1 MSYAIFRSKGIK
13 TLNDLSQ
20 IGSHNQRTKDYYKS
34 NPNIRIEDSKNN
46 IELISCEK
54 KYINKFYEITKEY
67 QKEFNERMKIIRSDR
82 KKSFY
87 EFVNS
92 SKGVVADE
100 MIFTSDEEF
109 FKNMSRED
117 MLKWAN
123 ESINFVIKDLGYK
136 KEQILHAT
144 LHLDEKTPHIHLV
157 VIPLV
162 KKFDKRCNKEVYS
175 ISKRMYIKDK
185 IHLSKLQDKY
195 YERLINRGFKLERG
209 EKNTGIKNIET
220 KQFKSFTRYVD
231 RLSFREQK
239 EFQKI
244 SNDIKLILS
253 NAKRKFNSAKV
264 TINGEEYNIL
274 LDYFNMYSEKV
285 KKQIKNEALYN
296 NLSKY
301 TTTYSQLETKYK
313 NLDIDHDCLQQDY
326 INLKELYSNL
336 RKFMYEIF
344 QELKD
349 FFREFLLSK
358 TNKEKEEIIEILKQC
373 YKNEIYNSI
382 DIRDITKDTNA
393 QIITNNLTKS
403 EEKDYDYLKIS

>member
-136 KEQILHAT
+136 KEQILHAI

-195 YERLINRGFKLERG
+195 YERLINSGFKLERG

-231 RLSFREQK
+231 RVSFREQK
-239 EFQKI
+239 KFQKI

-274 LDYFNMYSEKV
+274 LDYFDMYSEKV

-301 TTTYSQLETKYK
+301 ITTYSQLETKYK
-313 NLDIDHDCLQQDY
+313 NLDNDYNYLQNEY
-326 INLKELYSNL
+326 INLKDIYDKLK
-336 RKFMYEIF
+336 KFIYEIF

-358 TNKEKEEIIEILKQC
+358 TNKEKEKITEILKQC
-373 YKNEIYNSI
+373 YENEIYNSI
-382 DIRDITKDTNA
+382 DIRDITKDTNV
-393 QIITNNLTKS
+393 QIITNNLTKLK
-403 EEKDYDYLKIS
+403 EKDYDIFK

>member
-54 KYINKFYEITKEY
+54 KYINKFYDITKEY
-67 QKEFNERMKIIRSDR
+67 HKEFNERMKIIRSDR

-100 MIFTSDEEF
+100 MIFTSNEEF

-136 KEQILHAT
+136 KEQILHAA

-209 EKNTGIKNIET
+209 EKNTGIKNIEA

-231 RLSFREQK
+231 RVSFREQK

-274 LDYFNMYSEKV
+274 LDYFDMYSEKV

-296 NLSKY
+296 NFSKY
-301 TTTYSQLETKYK
+301 ITTYSQLETKYK
-313 NLDIDHDCLQQDY
+313 NLDNDYNYLQNEY
-326 INLKELYSNL
+326 INLKDIYDKLK
-336 RKFMYEIF
+336 KFIYEIF

-358 TNKEKEEIIEILKQC
+358 TNKGKEEIIEILKQC

-382 DIRDITKDTNA
+382 DIMDITKDTNV

-403 EEKDYDYLKIS
+403 EEKDYDIFR

>member
-123 ESINFVIKDLGYK
+123 QSINFVIEDLGYK

-195 YERLINRGFKLERG
+195 YERLINSGFKLERG

-231 RLSFREQK
+231 RVSFREQK

-253 NAKRKFNSAKV
+253 NVKRKFNSAKV

-274 LDYFNMYSEKV
+274 LDYFDMYSEKV

-301 TTTYSQLETKYK
+301 ITTYSQLETKYK
-313 NLDIDHDCLQQDY
+313 NLDNDYNYLQNNY
-326 INLKELYSNL
+326 INLKDFYD
-336 RKFMYEIF
+336 KFKKFIYEIF

-358 TNKEKEEIIEILKQC
+358 TNKEKEKITEILKQC
-373 YKNEIYNSI
+373 YENKIYNSI
-382 DIRDITKDTNA
+382 DIRDITKDTNV

-403 EEKDYDYLKIS
+403 EEKDYDIFK

>member
-1 MSYAIFRSKGIK
+1 MSYAIFRSNGIK

-67 QKEFNERMKIIRSDR
+67 QKEFNERMNIIRSDR

-195 YERLINRGFKLERG
+195 YERLINNGFKLERG

-231 RLSFREQK
+231 RVSFREQK

-274 LDYFNMYSEKV
+274 LDYFDMYSEKV

-301 TTTYSQLETKYK
+301 ITTYSQLETKYK
-313 NLDIDHDCLQQDY
+313 NLDNDYNYLQNEY
-326 INLKELYSNL
+326 INLKDIYDKLKKL
-336 RKFMYEIF
+336 IYEIF
-344 QELKD
+344 QELKE

-358 TNKEKEEIIEILKQC
+358 TNKGKEKIIEILKQC
-373 YKNEIYNSI
+373 YENEIYNSI
-382 DIRDITKDTNA
+382 DIRDITKNTNV

-403 EEKDYDYLKIS
+403 EEKDYDIFK

>member
-20 IGSHNQRTKDYYKS
+20 IGSHNQRTKENYKS

-54 KYINKFYEITKEY
+54 KYINKFYDITKEY
-67 QKEFNERMKIIRSDR
+67 QKEFNERMNIIRSDR

-136 KEQILHAT
+136 KEQILHAI

-162 KKFDKRCNKEVYS
+162 KKFDKRCNKELYS

-185 IHLSKLQDKY
+185 MHLSKLQDKY
-195 YERLINRGFKLERG
+195 YERLINNGFKLERG

-220 KQFKSFTRYVD
+220 KQFKSFTKYVD
-231 RLSFREQK
+231 RVSFREQK

-244 SNDIKLILS
+244 SSDIKLILS

-274 LDYFNMYSEKV
+274 LDYFDMYSEKV

-301 TTTYSQLETKYK
+301 ITTYNQLETKYK
-313 NLDIDHDCLQQDY
+313 NLDNDYNYLQNDY
-326 INLKELYSNL
+326 INLKEFYDKLK
-336 RKFMYEIF
+336 KFIYEIF
-344 QELKD
+344 QKLKE
-349 FFREFLLSK
+349 FFREFLLSN
-358 TNKEKEEIIEILKQC
+358 TNKGKEEIIEILKQC

-382 DIRDITKDTNA
+382 DIRDITKDTNV

-403 EEKDYDYLKIS
+403 AEKDYDIFK

>member
-136 KEQILHAT
+136 KEQILHAI

-195 YERLINRGFKLERG
+195 YERLINSGFKLERG

-231 RLSFREQK
+231 RVSFREQK
-239 EFQKI
+239 KFQKI

-274 LDYFNMYSEKV
+274 LDYFDMYSEKV

-301 TTTYSQLETKYK
+301 ITTYSQLETKYK
-313 NLDIDHDCLQQDY
+313 NLDNDYNYLQNEY
-326 INLKELYSNL
+326 INLKDIYDKLK
-336 RKFMYEIF
+336 KFIYEIF

-358 TNKEKEEIIEILKQC
+358 TNKQKEKITEILKQC
-373 YKNEIYNSI
+373 YENEIYNSI
-382 DIRDITKDTNA
+382 DIRDITKDTNV
-393 QIITNNLTKS
+393 QIITNNLTKLK
-403 EEKDYDYLKIS
+403 EKDYDIFK

>member
-20 IGSHNQRTKDYYKS
+20 IGSHNQRTKEYYKS

-54 KYINKFYEITKEY
+54 KYINKFYDITKEY
-67 QKEFNERMKIIRSDR
+67 QKEFNERMNIIRSDR

-136 KEQILHAT
+136 KEQILHAI

-162 KKFDKRCNKEVYS
+162 KKFDKRCNKELYS

-185 IHLSKLQDKY
+185 MHLSKLQDKY
-195 YERLINRGFKLERG
+195 YERLINNGFKLERG
-209 EKNTGIKNIET
+209 EKNTSIKNIET

-231 RLSFREQK
+231 RVSFREQK

-274 LDYFNMYSEKV
+274 LDYFDMYSEKV

-301 TTTYSQLETKYK
+301 ITTYSQLETKYK
-313 NLDIDHDCLQQDY
+313 NLDNDYNYLQNEY
-326 INLKELYSNL
+326 INLKDIYDKLK
-336 RKFMYEIF
+336 KFIYEIF
-344 QELKD
+344 QELKE

-358 TNKEKEEIIEILKQC
+358 TNKVKEEIIEILKQC
-373 YKNEIYNSI
+373 YENEIYNSI
-382 DIRDITKDTNA
+382 DIRDITKNTNV

-403 EEKDYDYLKIS
+403 TEKDYNIFK

>member
-34 NPNIRIEDSKNN
+34 NPDIRIEDSKNN
-46 IELISCEK
+46 IELISCDK
-54 KYINKFYEITKEY
+54 KYISKFYEITKDY
-67 QKEFNERMKIIRSDR
+67 QKEFNDRMKTIRSDR

-87 EFVNS
+87 EFVNN

-109 FKNMSRED
+109 FKNMSHED
-117 MLKWAN
+117 MMKWAS
-123 ESINFVIKDLGYK
+123 ESINFVIENLGYK

-162 KKFDKRCNKEVYS
+162 KKFDKRCNKEIYS
-175 ISKRMYIKDK
+175 ISKRAYIKDK
-185 IHLSKLQDKY
+185 THLSKLQDKY
-195 YERLINRGFKLERG
+195 YERLINNGFKLERG

-220 KQFKSFTRYVD
+220 KQFKSFTKYVD
-231 RLSFREQK
+231 RVAFREQK
-239 EFQKI
+239 EFQKA
-244 SNDIKLILS
+244 SDDIKRILS

-264 TINGEEYNIL
+264 ILDGEEYNIL
-274 LDYFNMYSEKV
+274 LDYFNMYSENV
-285 KKQIKNEALYN
+285 KKQIRNESLYH

-301 TTTYSQLETKYK
+301 ITTYSQLETKYK
-313 NLDIDHDCLQQDY
+313 NLDIDHNYLQQDY

-336 RKFMYEIF
+336 RKFIYEIF
-344 QELKD
+344 QKLKS
-349 FFREFLLSK
+349 FFRELLLSK
-358 TNKEKEEIIEILKQC
+358 NNNQKEEIIDILKDC
-373 YKNEIYNSI
+373 YDNKIYDSI
-382 DIRDITKDTNA
+382 DIKAITKDTNI
-393 QIITNNLTKS
+393 QIISDNQIKS
-403 EEKDYDYLKIS
+403 LKKDYDIFK

>member
-403 EEKDYDYLKIS
+403 EEKDYDIFK

>member
-54 KYINKFYEITKEY
+54 KYINKFYDITKEY

-100 MIFTSDEEF
+100 MIFTSNEEF

-209 EKNTGIKNIET
+209 EKNTGIKNIEA

-231 RLSFREQK
+231 RVSFREQK

-274 LDYFNMYSEKV
+274 LDYFDMYSEKV

-301 TTTYSQLETKYK
+301 ITTYSQLETKYK
-313 NLDIDHDCLQQDY
+313 NLDNDYNYLQNEY
-326 INLKELYSNL
+326 INLK
-336 RKFMYEIF
+336 
-344 QELKD
+344 D
-349 FFREFLLSK
+349 
-358 TNKEKEEIIEILKQC
+358 
-373 YKNEIYNSI
+373 IY
-382 DIRDITKDTNA
+382 DK
-393 QIITNNLTKS
+393 
-403 EEKDYDYLKIS
+403 

>member
-67 QKEFNERMKIIRSDR
+67 QKEFNERMNIIRSDR

-109 FKNMSRED
+109 FKNMSREN
-117 MLKWAN
+117 MIKWAN

-136 KEQILHAT
+136 KEQILHAI

-195 YERLINRGFKLERG
+195 YERLINSGFKLERG

-231 RLSFREQK
+231 RVSFREQK

-274 LDYFNMYSEKV
+274 LDYFDMYSEKV

-296 NLSKY
+296 NLFKY
-301 TTTYSQLETKYK
+301 ITTYSQLETKYK
-313 NLDIDHDCLQQDY
+313 NLDNDYNYLQNDY
-326 INLKELYSNL
+326 INLKDHYD
-336 RKFMYEIF
+336 KFKKIIYEIF
-344 QELKD
+344 QELKA
-349 FFREFLLSK
+349 FFRDFLLSK
-358 TNKEKEEIIEILKQC
+358 INKGKEKIIEILKQC

-403 EEKDYDYLKIS
+403 EEKDYDIFK

>member
-20 IGSHNQRTKDYYKS
+20 ISSHNQRTKDYYKS
-34 NPNIRIEDSKNN
+34 NPDIRIEDSKNN
-46 IELISCEK
+46 IELVSCDK

-87 EFVNS
+87 EFVNN

-109 FKNMSRED
+109 FKNMSHED
-117 MLKWAN
+117 MMKWAN
-123 ESINFVIKDLGYK
+123 ESINFVIEDLGYK
-136 KEQILHAT
+136 KEQIIHAT

-162 KKFDKRCNKEVYS
+162 KKFDKRCNKEIYS
-175 ISKRMYIKDK
+175 ISKRAYIKDK
-185 IHLSKLQDKY
+185 THLSKLQDKY
-195 YERLINRGFKLERG
+195 YERLINNGFKLERG

-231 RLSFREQK
+231 RVSFREQK

-244 SNDIKLILS
+244 SNDIKLILN

-274 LDYFNMYSEKV
+274 LDYFDMYSEKV

-301 TTTYSQLETKYK
+301 ITTYSQLETKYK
-313 NLDIDHDCLQQDY
+313 NLDSDYNYLQNDY
-326 INLKELYSNL
+326 INLKDIYDKFK
-336 RKFMYEIF
+336 KFMYEIF

-349 FFREFLLSK
+349 FFRKFLLSK
-358 TNKEKEEIIEILKQC
+358 TNKGKEEIIEILKQC

-393 QIITNNLTKS
+393 QIITNSLTKS
-403 EEKDYDYLKIS
+403 EEKDYDIFK

>member
-54 KYINKFYEITKEY
+54 KYINKFYDITKEY

-100 MIFTSDEEF
+100 MIFTSNEEF

-209 EKNTGIKNIET
+209 EKNTGIKNIEA

-231 RLSFREQK
+231 RVSFREQK

-274 LDYFNMYSEKV
+274 LDYFDMYSEKV

-301 TTTYSQLETKYK
+301 ITTYSQLETKYK
-313 NLDIDHDCLQQDY
+313 NLDNDYNYLQNEY
-326 INLKELYSNL
+326 INLKDIYDKLK
-336 RKFMYEIF
+336 KFIYEIF

-358 TNKEKEEIIEILKQC
+358 TNKGKEEIIEILKQC

-382 DIRDITKDTNA
+382 DIMDITKNTNV

-403 EEKDYDYLKIS
+403 EEKDYDIFR

>member
-20 IGSHNQRTKDYYKS
+20 IGSHNQRTKEYYKS

-54 KYINKFYEITKEY
+54 KYINKFYDITKEY

-231 RLSFREQK
+231 RVSFKEQK

-264 TINGEEYNIL
+264 TINGEEYNVL
-274 LDYFNMYSEKV
+274 LDYFDMYSEKV

-301 TTTYSQLETKYK
+301 ITTYSQLETKYK
-313 NLDIDHDCLQQDY
+313 NLDNDYNYLQNEY
-326 INLKELYSNL
+326 INLKDIYDKLK
-336 RKFMYEIF
+336 KFIYEIF

-358 TNKEKEEIIEILKQC
+358 TNKGKEEIIEILKQC

-393 QIITNNLTKS
+393 QIITNSLTKS
-403 EEKDYDYLKIS
+403 EEKDYDIFK

>member
-34 NPNIRIEDSKNN
+34 NPDIRIENSKNN
-46 IELISCEK
+46 IELISCNK
-54 KYINKFYEITKEY
+54 KYINKFYEITKDY
-67 QKEFNERMKIIRSDR
+67 QKEFDDRMKTIRSDR

-87 EFVNS
+87 EFVNN

-109 FKNMSRED
+109 FKNMSHED
-117 MLKWAN
+117 MMKWAT
-123 ESINFVIKDLGYK
+123 ESINFVIENLGYK

-162 KKFDKRCNKEVYS
+162 KKFDKRCNKEIYS
-175 ISKRMYIKDK
+175 ISKRAYIKDK
-185 IHLSKLQDKY
+185 THLSKLQDKY
-195 YERLINRGFKLERG
+195 YERLINNGFKLERG

-220 KQFKSFTRYVD
+220 KQFKSFTKYVD
-231 RLSFREQK
+231 RVAFRKQK
-239 EFQKI
+239 EFRKA
-244 SNDIKLILS
+244 SNDIKRILS

-264 TINGEEYNIL
+264 ILDGEEYNIL
-274 LDYFNMYSEKV
+274 LDYFDMYSENV
-285 KKQIKNEALYN
+285 KKQIRNEALYN

-301 TTTYSQLETKYK
+301 ITTYSQLETKYK
-313 NLDIDHDCLQQDY
+313 NLDIDHNYLQQDY

-336 RKFMYEIF
+336 RKFIYEIF
-344 QELKD
+344 QKLKS
-349 FFREFLLSK
+349 FFRELLLSK
-358 TNKEKEEIIEILKQC
+358 NNNQKEEIIGILKNC
-373 YKNEIYNSI
+373 YDNKIYDSI
-382 DIRDITKDTNA
+382 DIKDITKDTNI
-393 QIITNNLTKS
+393 QIVNDNQTKS
-403 EEKDYDYLKIS
+403 LEKDYDIFK